1 MKATICGKNCKKSD
15 DLFVCYDGNVY
26 FCSRN
31 QLETKEMIHQIL
43 LNGLIIIRLQGV
55 VGSDEA

>member
-1 MKATICGKNCKKSD
+1 MAQKSD
-15 DLFVCYDGNVY
+15 ELFVCYKRNAY

-31 QLETKEMIHQIL
+31 QEIEYKMKSMIL

-55 VGSDEA
+55 VGSD